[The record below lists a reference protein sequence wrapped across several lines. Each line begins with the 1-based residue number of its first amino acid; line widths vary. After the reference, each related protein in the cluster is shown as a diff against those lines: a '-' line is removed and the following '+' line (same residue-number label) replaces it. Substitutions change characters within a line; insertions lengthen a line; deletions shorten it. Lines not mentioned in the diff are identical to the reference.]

1 MVNET
6 YTRVADTP
14 ANETYK
20 EFMSRLDLYN
30 KLAAGLRDVQEG
42 RTSPLSE
49 VMDRILA
56 GIPS

>member
-6 YTRVADTP
+6 YARVADAP
-14 ANETYK
+14 ATETYK

-42 RTSPLSE
+42 RTSPVPEALA
-49 VMDRILA
+49 RIRA
-56 GIPS
+56 RIH